1 MSEDIVISVKN
12 ITKTYRLYNSHA
24 DRVKESFHPFRKKY
38 HHPFNALTDISFDVE
53 KGETLGIIG
62 RNGSGKSTLLQIIC
76 GILKPTSGVVEVKG
90 RLSALLELGAGF
102 NPEFTGRQNI
112 YMNCAILGLTREEI
126 DARFDDIVA
135 FADIG
140 DFIGQ
145 PVKSYSSGMYVRL
158 AFAVAINID
167 PDILIVDEALS
178 VGDEG
183 FQRKCFSR
191 IRQIQERGVTILF
204 VSHGAGTIIEL
215 CTRAMLFDQGE
226 LILNGSPKKVVSYYY
241 KMIFAHRERVEELKN
256 EWQKNPNRLNIVWD
270 DVEDENKQETV
281 KTDKRGI
288 EKELNE
294 VPPQESFY
302 DPGMVP
308 QSTVYYEK
316 HGAIIKNP
324 HLTTTGGTQVNI
336 LANGEEYIFTYSVF
350 FERPAFQ
357 VSFGMLIKTV
367 SGLEIG
373 GGATASIGGGVDY
386 IEGGTCWSVNFCF
399 RCLLNPGMYFL
410 NAGLVGIVNGSEVY
424 LDRNIDIAM
433 FRVQEKEE
441 LTSTAIVDFIK
452 HSNASMV
459 EEMPKIEVA

>member
-38 HHPFNALTDISFDVE
+38 HHPFNALTDIS
-53 KGETLGIIG
+53 L
-62 RNGSGKSTLLQIIC
+62 
-76 GILKPTSGVVEVKG
+76 
-90 RLSALLELGAGF
+90 
-102 NPEFTGRQNI
+102 RQNI

-191 IRQIQERGVTILF
+191 IRQIQERGGTILF

-226 LILNGSPKKVVSYYY
+226 LILNGSPKKVVSYYHMCC
-241 KMIFAHRERVEELKN
+241 KVRKCLAWAWKRKKPKS
-256 EWQKNPNRLNIVWD
+256 QRL
-270 DVEDENKQETV
+270 
-281 KTDKRGI
+281 
-288 EKELNE
+288 LL
-294 VPPQESFY
+294 S
-302 DPGMVP
+302 
-308 QSTVYYEK
+308 
-316 HGAIIKNP
+316 
-324 HLTTTGGTQVNI
+324 
-336 LANGEEYIFTYSVF
+336 
-350 FERPAFQ
+350 PAC
-357 VSFGMLIKTV
+357 
-367 SGLEIG
+367 IG
-373 GGATASIGGGVDY
+373 RAPLVD
-386 IEGGTCWSVNFCF
+386 S
-399 RCLLNPGMYFL
+399 LM
-410 NAGLVGIVNGSEVY
+410 
-424 LDRNIDIAM
+424 
-433 FRVQEKEE
+433 
-441 LTSTAIVDFIK
+441 
-452 HSNASMV
+452 
-459 EEMPKIEVA
+459 